1 MPKNGV
7 ASARPSTGS
16 SLSSG
21 GSVMPGSRIGP
32 FAMPACP
39 LQPDLDLLHKFRQKE
54 NEYSRERNASPFRWI
69 DRYSQ
74 KRRPTEPLADC
85 DDSSDEDFEDLLG
98 EGGNPAHSSSR
109 SVARELIRYEPRQI
123 QPAKLAEKL
132 AREYKKWHTE
142 MTVKLEE
149 KKAESK
155 RKGNKNDFSLSTTPR
170 QDKKKKDSFSRKSSA
185 PDKLSINEH
194 SPRQPRTR
202 PDTSSPRKS
211 ARDKGKET
219 KMGEGWAKPPLGKS
233 LSNQPSL
240 TSHVRSSSHDP
251 HKGAPVRQPEFEDG
265 ESGNG
270 GGGGG
275 GRQQGGKTKDP
286 VNKANTAGDNSSSTA
301 RKKLTQSSG
310 TVSVDAGTLRQVS
323 DSGKDVVLLADDCGR
338 SGSGGSSTTRH
349 GHTRSPV
356 LTDDAGASSSSPP
369 APGGVNGHDSIGGGG
384 NDEEAA
390 MTERSRLEG
399 SGSGGSTATEQWGE
413 AMVDAGAV
421 VVVEKEKEKE
431 KDKEKEKEK
440 ETRGEGSFLASLKSM
455 ANRTKA
461 AKRKSAT
468 TSDLPAMMNTI
479 DVNAANAARAGL
491 NNENGG
497 SGGGYDSEGG
507 GCAAAGGGGRMS
519 ARDKRERSDSGKD
532 KLRGGRSGSDGGKGK
547 EKEKGE
553 PVTNATSTSSSTS
566 TSLSSSSTSSSSS
579 SSSSSPATVHLQKA
593 DVNKKALGK
602 KSLSKRANNDLLLKN
617 S

>member
-421 VVVEKEKEKE
+421 VVEKEKEKE
-431 KDKEKEKEK
+431 KDKEKEK